1 MSSRAGTW
9 AATALLAILLS
20 SCGLGAHGG
29 SPTAASSSRSSP
41 APAAGA
47 GAETAGGGGERTSS
61 SASTSASPTPTPL
74 TAMVSSDGGPLT
86 AAETSNAVGRCLGE
100 QMSASDIAAV
110 HVEYARDIA
119 YLTDDVL
126 TLPTIILTS
135 NGTRIVC
142 NHDGR
147 VPPRAAGEN
156 REPDAGHPAIVVATA
171 GITGTFN
178 GPFADGMSPFAPCV
192 VLRVS
197 REVAKVVMRLDW
209 PTGDSVW
216 YGAAI
221 ENGYAVVSAW
231 MGGTIGAPV
240 DVDLKTVRTQIRAY
254 DATGH
259 EVPVS

>member
-1 MSSRAGTW
+1 MSLRARMW
-9 AATALLAILLS
+9 AATALLAVLLS
-20 SCGLGAHGG
+20 SCSFGARTGAQQ
-29 SPTAASSSRSSP
+29 S
-41 APAAGA
+41 AGA
-47 GAETAGGGGERTSS
+47 SPSS
-61 SASTSASPTPTPL
+61 SATTAVAPTTGIGGDRTTSTPAPTPL
-74 TAMVSSDGGPLT
+74 TAMVSSDGGPMT
-86 AAETSNAVGRCLGE
+86 ATETRTAVGRCLGKHA
-100 QMSASDIAAV
+100 SAADIAAV

-135 NGTRIVC
+135 KGTRIVC
-142 NHDGR
+142 NTDGR
-147 VPPRAAGEN
+147 VPPRAAGAN
-156 REPDAGHPAIVVATA
+156 REPDSGHPAIVVASA

-192 VLRVS
+192 VLRVGP
-197 REVAKVVMRLDW
+197 EVASVVMRLDW

-240 DVDLKTVRTQIRAY
+240 DIDLTTVRTQVRAY

-259 EVPVS
+259 EFPVS